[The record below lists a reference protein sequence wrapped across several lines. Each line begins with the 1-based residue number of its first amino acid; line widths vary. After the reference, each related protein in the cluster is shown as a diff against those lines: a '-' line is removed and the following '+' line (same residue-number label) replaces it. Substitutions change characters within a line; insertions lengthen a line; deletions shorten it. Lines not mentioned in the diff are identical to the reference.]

1 MGVHNITFILRSKM
15 KAAFAFAAFA
25 FAFAAFAFAFAAFAA
40 KCRTAKNILQEI

>member
-1 MGVHNITFILRSKM
+1 M

>member
-1 MGVHNITFILRSKM
+1 M
-15 KAAFAFAAFA
+15 KAA